1 MRLRV
6 ELYPADLNAT
16 LDFYVHVLDFD
27 CIRDER
33 ETGDGYLLLQRD
45 EAVVSASQRADV
57 GDRAAR
63 RPPVGVEL
71 VLVVD
76 DVIRELDRIRDRG
89 WAIEEGLT
97 SRPWGARDFRL
108 LDPSGYYITV
118 SEPDHA

>member
-1 MRLRV
+1 MRSRV

-16 LDFYVHVLDFD
+16 LNFYVHVLDFD

-118 SEPDHA
+118 SEPDQA

>member
-16 LDFYVHVLDFD
+16 LNFYVHVLDFD

>member
-1 MRLRV
+1 MRSRV

-16 LDFYVHVLDFD
+16 LNFYVHVLGFD

-57 GDRAAR
+57 GNRAAR

-89 WAIEEGLT
+89 WAIDEGLT

-118 SEPDHA
+118 SEPDQA

>member
-16 LDFYVHVLDFD
+16 LNFYVHVLDFD

-108 LDPSGYYITV
+108 LDPSEYYITV